1 MLLIMRREDV
11 HTSSRH
17 VHRVWCL
24 ASCIAGLTLWH
35 GVFVE
40 VVLVMCTDAVRFCVI
55 KMFMLVPPHTFFFFS
70 TSLCLTWSS
79 QFNKSTPLGAVSPFA
94 CKQFAQTLVSL
105 ILGIDSKL
113 FKAKLHLTLNNFLI
127 SKNSL

>member
-55 KMFMLVPPHTFFFFS
+55 KMFMLVPPHTFFFFQ
-70 TSLCLTWSS
+70 LHY
-79 QFNKSTPLGAVSPFA
+79 
-94 CKQFAQTLVSL
+94 VSL
-105 ILGIDSKL
+105 GRHSSISQLLLGL
-113 FKAKLHLTLNNFLI
+113 FPHLLA
-127 SKNSL
+127 NSLPRPLFP